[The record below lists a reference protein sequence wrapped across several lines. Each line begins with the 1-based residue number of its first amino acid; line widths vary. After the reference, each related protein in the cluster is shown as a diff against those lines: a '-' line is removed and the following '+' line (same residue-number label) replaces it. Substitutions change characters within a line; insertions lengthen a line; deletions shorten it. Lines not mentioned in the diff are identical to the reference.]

1 MREVAPRLGDRL
13 VFLGDYTDRGP
24 DSRGVIEYL
33 IRLRERF
40 SDAIFLQGNHE
51 RLMLDALTEAGI
63 ERGVPYLSST
73 SLSWGRETAWACI
86 PVIESNHMLWM
97 LNHGDV
103 TLNSFGYA
111 LPEIP
116 PNQIASLASTALWY
130 RHEDILFV
138 HGSLGT
144 EQLKEDQDP
153 YRILWDRDGLWM
165 YDGKWNLRVV
175 HGHTLVSN
183 PFISRKELSLD
194 TGAGYGGPL
203 TACDV
208 FSEKIWQA

>member
-1 MREVAPRLGDRL
+1 
-13 VFLGDYTDRGP
+13 
-24 DSRGVIEYL
+24 
-33 IRLRERF
+33 
-40 SDAIFLQGNHE
+40 
-51 RLMLDALTEAGI
+51 
-63 ERGVPYLSST
+63 
-73 SLSWGRETAWACI
+73 
-86 PVIESNHMLWM
+86 M

-103 TLNSFGYA
+103 TLNSFGCA

-175 HGHTLVSN
+175 HGHTLVST
-183 PFISRKELSLD
+183 PSFQ
-194 TGAGYGGPL
+194 
-203 TACDV
+203 
-208 FSEKIWQA
+208 EKSFLWTPVPDMADP